1 MPPDTMHERH
11 EITYVVLLLNRH
23 VLPEPNHKETLRP
36 SQAEEHTTKQLAC
49 TLQKLHKERLK
60 NNFSLKESNN

>member
-36 SQAEEHTTKQLAC
+36 SQAEEHTTKATGLYSSKTPQRKVEEQFQL
-49 TLQKLHKERLK
+49 KRV
-60 NNFSLKESNN
+60 